1 MSYDA
6 KFRSKSTTFGKMIGY
21 NVCYMATIYFLY
33 SNFKTR
39 AAFGLE
45 YAYTSNIVY
54 YILICFMLAGIFVNL
69 HYIVDV
75 TVFSED
81 KAVYYQLLRR
91 SHAYYPCDIRKIKFK
106 KMKHHNLYY
115 FYSKNRNN
123 INCDASFF

>member
-1 MSYDA
+1 
-6 KFRSKSTTFGKMIGY
+6 
-21 NVCYMATIYFLY
+21 
-33 SNFKTR
+33 
-39 AAFGLE
+39 
-45 YAYTSNIVY
+45 
-54 YILICFMLAGIFVNL
+54 MLAGIFVNL

-115 FYSKNRNN
+115 FYSKNRKSLPAFVCIIDNEQSLGYKFLKKCDCE
-123 INCDASFF
+123 INR